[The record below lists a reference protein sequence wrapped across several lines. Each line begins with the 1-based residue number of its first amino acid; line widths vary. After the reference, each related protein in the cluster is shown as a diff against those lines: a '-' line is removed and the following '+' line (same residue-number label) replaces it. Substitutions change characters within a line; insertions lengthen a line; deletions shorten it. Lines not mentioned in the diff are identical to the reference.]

1 MCPAVLTKISSVQEG
16 VFTAT
21 KYIVNSTRKIEPDL
35 LSRSSV
41 LVLDAAEQVG
51 CGLDAVG
58 ALGFAD
64 VLMFHFVCGALELV
78 DMLQGREERSKAVAQ
93 VEKRF

>member
-1 MCPAVLTKISSVQEG
+1 MCPAVLTKLSSAQEG

-35 LSRSSV
+35 LSRSSA

-64 VLMFHFVCGALELV
+64 VFMFHFVCSYSFLV
-78 DMLQGREERSKAVAQ
+78 SPDPGM
-93 VEKRF
+93 